1 MMYLH
6 FMLATAMAVVAASSC
21 LGQDNT
27 SPYPREVYSSD
38 HLVVVQHAEGSWQ
51 HISYKQT
58 NDFGNVSC
66 NGLVVRSA
74 DQVVVFDTPTTDS
87 SALELITWITTAL
100 RCSIVAVV
108 PTHFHDDC
116 LGGLQ
121 AFHDRGIPSHGNE
134 STIEL
139 ARSAGTAVPQRSFR
153 DSLRLRFGAD
163 SVQVLFLGEGHT
175 RDNVVGYFAPDAVLF
190 GGCLIKEV
198 DASKGYLADAN
209 VDAWSSTVERV
220 RTTFPNAHIVIPGHG
235 EPGGTE
241 LLDYTIRLFRS
252 K

>member
-1 MMYLH
+1 MSYVH
-6 FMLATAMAVVAASSC
+6 FIVTTAIALMVASSC
-21 LGQDNT
+21 MAQDTT
-27 SPYPREVYSSD
+27 SPYPREVYTSN
-38 HLVVVQHAEGSWQ
+38 HLVVVQLAERSWQ

-58 NDFGNVSC
+58 NDFGNVPC

-87 SALELITWITTAL
+87 SANELITWINKAL

-116 LGGLQ
+116 LGGLR
-121 AFHDRGIPSHGNE
+121 AFHDQGIPSHGNQA
-134 STIEL
+134 TIDL
-139 ARSAGTAVPQRSFR
+139 ARSAGTAVPQRAFR
-153 DSLRLRFGAD
+153 DSLRLRLGSDF
-163 SVQVLFLGEGHT
+163 VQVLFLGEGHT
-175 RDNVVGYFAPDAVLF
+175 RDNVVGYFGPDAVLF

-209 VDAWSSTVERV
+209 VDAWSSTVQRV
-220 RTTFPNAHIVIPGHG
+220 RAAFPNARIVIPGHG

-241 LLDYTIRLFRS
+241 LLDYTIELFRS
-252 K
+252 R